1 MVIKMIA
8 EFSVVPLDKGES
20 VSEYVSEMLDIIDK
34 SGVDYRFTP
43 MATVVEGDW
52 DEVMD
57 LISRCHHEM
66 RKRSKRV
73 VTDIKIDDREGAKN
87 RISGKIE
94 SVEKKVGREL
104 NK

>member
-20 VSEYVSEMLDIIDK
+20 VSEYVSKILDMIDK
-34 SGVDYRFTP
+34 SGLDYRFTP

-52 DEVMD
+52 DEFMD
-57 LISRCHHEM
+57 LISKCHHEM

-94 SVEKKVGREL
+94 SVENKLGKKL
-104 NK
+104 KK

>member
-1 MVIKMIA
+1 MIA

-20 VSEYVSEMLDIIDK
+20 VSEYVSEMMDIIDK

>member
-1 MVIKMIA
+1 MIA

-66 RKRSKRV
+66 RKKSKRV

-94 SVEKKVGREL
+94 SVEKKVGRDL